1 MGEFG
6 KETKILLLAI
16 TTICV
21 ISFLLAT
28 GISFFL
34 AKGFQQELLLHDYG
48 VSGYQ
53 LNHTEKLLISAFT
66 AQPNESDIARGKN
79 ALASIGYSSATSMQL
94 LPMVQNYR
102 NQTMWCL
109 FLLLLFSFGTI
120 YFALFL
126 YLNLQHKAIREAEGK
141 IREFLDGNTMSRIQ
155 LSQHCDMS
163 STIEKIKSQYSLS
176 DGQIEANMNLLN
188 IEGQLAG
195 KTGVN
200 QIYSIALI
208 LLIIVMLT
216 CILMISSTLNS
227 NVTQRTEFFGMLR
240 CLGATKKQIMNFVR
254 LEGLYWCKT
263 AIPAGVA
270 LSIVVVW
277 VTSAAMRKISPQ
289 WFAYMPT
296 WGISWISIDSVLL
309 ESIKQNE
316 NVKRAY
322 GRMFAYDVPVNIDGS
337 NHKANVISYEANQFK
352 WSADYLTAG
361 SISVVEQEENQVLV
375 VNTENTDV
383 RVGDVI
389 TLSING
395 KEQAVTVAG
404 ILSDSPLAREEG
416 TETIF
421 CSEKTFVALT
431 GQTGYTIIDVQFQNG
446 ASIEDVKDI
455 ENIFTDGGVVFT
467 EQLSQVQQQRNLYSA
482 FAVLVYGFLSI
493 IVAITIFHIMN
504 TINMGVIAKTKQYG
518 TMRAIGMS
526 NQQLIKMIVAEA
538 MTYAVSGIILG
549 CIIGLPMHWVVF
561 ASLITNF
568 WGTAW
573 SIPIFPLALIIGIVL
588 FTSFLAVRSPAK
600 RLHDMAIVDTIKS
613 QQ

>member
-1 MGEFG
+1 MGKFG

-34 AKGFQQELLLHDYG
+34 AKGSQQELLLHDYG

-66 AQPNESDIARGKN
+66 AQPNESDIARGK
-79 ALASIGYSSATSMQL
+79 
-94 LPMVQNYR
+94 
-102 NQTMWCL
+102 
-109 FLLLLFSFGTI
+109 
-120 YFALFL
+120 
-126 YLNLQHKAIREAEGK
+126 
-141 IREFLDGNTMSRIQ
+141 
-155 LSQHCDMS
+155 
-163 STIEKIKSQYSLS
+163 
-176 DGQIEANMNLLN
+176 
-188 IEGQLAG
+188 
-195 KTGVN
+195 
-200 QIYSIALI
+200 
-208 LLIIVMLT
+208 
-216 CILMISSTLNS
+216 
-227 NVTQRTEFFGMLR
+227 
-240 CLGATKKQIMNFVR
+240 
-254 LEGLYWCKT
+254 
-263 AIPAGVA
+263 
-270 LSIVVVW
+270 
-277 VTSAAMRKISPQ
+277 
-289 WFAYMPT
+289 
-296 WGISWISIDSVLL
+296 
-309 ESIKQNE
+309 
-316 NVKRAY
+316 
-322 GRMFAYDVPVNIDGS
+322 
-337 NHKANVISYEANQFK
+337 NVISYEANQFK

>member
-1 MGEFG
+1 MGKFG

-28 GISFFL
+28 GISFLL

-66 AQPNESDIARGKN
+66 AQPNESDISRGKN

-102 NQTMWCL
+102 NQIMWCL

-126 YLNLQHKAIREAEGK
+126 YLNRQHKAIREAEGK
-141 IREFLDGNTMSRIQ
+141 IREFLDGNTMSRIECTQ
-155 LSQHCDMS
+155 AGDW
-163 STIEKIKSQYSLS
+163 YSLFH
-176 DGQIEANMNLLN
+176 N
-188 IEGQLAG
+188 
-195 KTGVN
+195 VN
-200 QIYSIALI
+200 EMAAI
-208 LLIIVMLT
+208 L
-216 CILMISSTLNS
+216 
-227 NVTQRTEFFGMLR
+227 
-240 CLGATKKQIMNFVR
+240 
-254 LEGLYWCKT
+254 
-263 AIPAGVA
+263 
-270 LSIVVVW
+270 
-277 VTSAAMRKISPQ
+277 SA
-289 WFAYMPT
+289 
-296 WGISWISIDSVLL
+296 
-309 ESIKQNE
+309 
-316 NVKRAY
+316 
-322 GRMFAYDVPVNIDGS
+322 
-337 NHKANVISYEANQFK
+337 H
-352 WSADYLTAG
+352 
-361 SISVVEQEENQVLV
+361 
-375 VNTENTDV
+375 V

-482 FAVLVYGFLSI
+482 VAVLVYGFLSI

-538 MTYAVSGIILG
+538 MTYAVSGMILG

-600 RLHDMAIVDTIKS
+600 RLHDRAIVDIIKS

>member
-1 MGEFG
+1 MTVEEVRGSLDLTDNGAIKNSIRNCLTVFQNDPVLQG
-6 KETKILLLAI
+6 AVRYNILTERIDIVKPLWWSKQ
-16 TTICV
+16 T
-21 ISFLLAT
+21 AT
-28 GISFFL
+28 L
-34 AKGFQQELLLHDYG
+34 TDTD
-48 VSGYQ
+48 
-53 LNHTEKLLISAFT
+53 LNYL
-66 AQPNESDIARGKN
+66 
-79 ALASIGYSSATSMQL
+79 M
-94 LPMVQNYR
+94 
-102 NQTMWCL
+102 
-109 FLLLLFSFGTI
+109 
-120 YFALFL
+120 L
-126 YLNLQHKAIREAEGK
+126 YLEDK
-141 IREFLDGNTMSRIQ
+141 
-155 LSQHCDMS
+155 
-163 STIEKIKSQYSLS
+163 YSLTS
-176 DGQIEANMNLLN
+176 E
-188 IEGQLAG
+188 
-195 KTGVN
+195 
-200 QIYSIALI
+200 
-208 LLIIVMLT
+208 
-216 CILMISSTLNS
+216 
-227 NVTQRTEFFGMLR
+227 
-240 CLGATKKQIMNFVR
+240 KKIQ
-254 LEGLYWCKT
+254 K
-263 AIPAGVA
+263 A
-270 LSIVVVW
+270 LSII
-277 VTSAAMRKISPQ
+277 A
-289 WFAYMPT
+289 
-296 WGISWISIDSVLL
+296 DSN
-309 ESIKQNE
+309 K
-316 NVKRAY
+316 Y
-322 GRMFAYDVPVNIDGS
+322 HP
-337 NHKANVISYEANQFK
+337 
-352 WSADYLTAG
+352 
-361 SISVVEQEENQVLV
+361 
-375 VNTENTDV
+375 
-383 RVGDVI
+383 I

-504 TINMGVIAKTKQYG
+504 TINMGAIAKTKQYG

>member
-1 MGEFG
+1 MKSYLDLVPQYEKVHRKQSKMSRICIILAVFLVAVMFG
-6 KETKILLLAI
+6 LADMYLQGITQKVMQENGDWHYQITSIDTKTSDLIAARPE
-16 TTICV
+16 V
-21 ISFLLAT
+21 
-28 GISFFL
+28 
-34 AKGFQQELLLHDYG
+34 E
-48 VSGYQ
+48 VSGW
-53 LNHTEKLLISAFT
+53 HSTISAD
-66 AQPNESDIARGKN
+66 AGYSISGQPIAISGLDEDVFGEIY
-79 ALASIGYSSATSMQL
+79 LASL
-94 LPMVQNYR
+94 
-102 NQTMWCL
+102 
-109 FLLLLFSFGTI
+109 
-120 YFALFL
+120 
-126 YLNLQHKAIREAEGK
+126 AEGK
-141 IREFLDGNTMSRIQ
+141 
-155 LSQHCDMS
+155 
-163 STIEKIKSQYSLS
+163 Y
-176 DGQIEANMNLLN
+176 
-188 IEGQLAG
+188 
-195 KTGVN
+195 
-200 QIYSIALI
+200 
-208 LLIIVMLT
+208 
-216 CILMISSTLNS
+216 
-227 NVTQRTEFFGMLR
+227 
-240 CLGATKKQIMNFVR
+240 
-254 LEGLYWCKT
+254 
-263 AIPAGVA
+263 P
-270 LSIVVVW
+270 
-277 VTSAAMRKISPQ
+277 
-289 WFAYMPT
+289 
-296 WGISWISIDSVLL
+296 
-309 ESIKQNE
+309 
-316 NVKRAY
+316 
-322 GRMFAYDVPVNIDGS
+322 
-337 NHKANVISYEANQFK
+337 
-352 WSADYLTAG
+352 
-361 SISVVEQEENQVLV
+361 
-375 VNTENTDV
+375 NTENTDV

-518 TMRAIGMS
+518 AMRAIGMS

-538 MTYAVSGIILG
+538 MTYAVSGMILG

>member
-1 MGEFG
+1 MGKFG

-34 AKGFQQELLLHDYG
+34 AKGSQQELLLHDYG

-102 NQTMWCL
+102 NQTMLCL

-126 YLNLQHKAIREAEGK
+126 YLNRQHKAIREAEGK
-141 IREFLDGNTMSRIQ
+141 IREFLDGNTMSRIECAQ
-155 LSQHCDMS
+155 AGDWYSLFHSVNEMAAILSAHAESQKQTKEFLQSIISDVSHQIKTPLAALKMYHEIIISHKEDS
-163 STIEKIKSQYSLS
+163 ETVQSFSEKSQREIKRMEDVIYTLLKLARL
-176 DGQIEANMNLLN
+176 DAGIIQMEKNEENL
-188 IEGQLAG
+188 
-195 KTGVN
+195 
-200 QIYSIALI
+200 
-208 LLIIVMLT
+208 
-216 CILMISSTLNS
+216 
-227 NVTQRTEFFGMLR
+227 
-240 CLGATKKQIMNFVR
+240 
-254 LEGLYWCKT
+254 
-263 AIPAGVA
+263 
-270 LSIVVVW
+270 
-277 VTSAAMRKISPQ
+277 
-289 WFAYMPT
+289 
-296 WGISWISIDSVLL
+296 SVLMQDVMERFETWAEQDHKKIVL
-309 ESIKQNE
+309 SGGSDVTLACDALWMSEAFGNIIKN
-316 NVKRAY
+316 

>member
-1 MGEFG
+1 MKSYLDLVPQYEKVHRKQSKMSRICIILAVFLVAVMFG
-6 KETKILLLAI
+6 LADMYLQGITQKVMQENGDWHYQITSIDTKTSDLIAARPE
-16 TTICV
+16 V
-21 ISFLLAT
+21 
-28 GISFFL
+28 
-34 AKGFQQELLLHDYG
+34 E
-48 VSGYQ
+48 VSGW
-53 LNHTEKLLISAFT
+53 HSTISAD
-66 AQPNESDIARGKN
+66 AGYSISGQPIAISGLDEDVFGEIY
-79 ALASIGYSSATSMQL
+79 LASL
-94 LPMVQNYR
+94 
-102 NQTMWCL
+102 
-109 FLLLLFSFGTI
+109 
-120 YFALFL
+120 
-126 YLNLQHKAIREAEGK
+126 AEGK
-141 IREFLDGNTMSRIQ
+141 YPN
-155 LSQHCDMS
+155 
-163 STIEKIKSQYSLS
+163 
-176 DGQIEANMNLLN
+176 
-188 IEGQLAG
+188 
-195 KTGVN
+195 
-200 QIYSIALI
+200 
-208 LLIIVMLT
+208 
-216 CILMISSTLNS
+216 
-227 NVTQRTEFFGMLR
+227 
-240 CLGATKKQIMNFVR
+240 
-254 LEGLYWCKT
+254 
-263 AIPAGVA
+263 
-270 LSIVVVW
+270 
-277 VTSAAMRKISPQ
+277 
-289 WFAYMPT
+289 
-296 WGISWISIDSVLL
+296 
-309 ESIKQNE
+309 
-316 NVKRAY
+316 

>member
-1 MGEFG
+1 MGKFG

-79 ALASIGYSSATSMQL
+79 ALASIGYSCATSMQL

-126 YLNLQHKAIREAEGK
+126 YLNRQHKAIREAEGK
-141 IREFLDGNTMSRIQ
+141 IREFLDGNTMSRIECAQ
-155 LSQHCDMS
+155 AGDWYSLFHNVNEMAAILSAHAESQKQTKEFLQSIISDVSHQIKTPLAALKMYHEIIISHKEDS
-163 STIEKIKSQYSLS
+163 ETVQSFSEKSQREIKRMEDVIYTLLKLARLDAGIIQMEKNEENLS
-176 DGQIEANMNLLN
+176 
-188 IEGQLAG
+188 
-195 KTGVN
+195 
-200 QIYSIALI
+200 
-208 LLIIVMLT
+208 
-216 CILMISSTLNS
+216 ILMQDVMERFETWAEQDHKEIVLSGGSDVTLACDALWMS
-227 NVTQRTEFFGMLR
+227 EAFGNIIKN
-240 CLGATKKQIMNFVR
+240 A
-254 LEGLYWCKT
+254 LEH
-263 AIPAGVA
+263 
-270 LSIVVVW
+270 
-277 VTSAAMRKISPQ
+277 
-289 WFAYMPT
+289 
-296 WGISWISIDSVLL
+296 
-309 ESIKQNE
+309 
-316 NVKRAY
+316 